1 MKMTTPDINPE
12 PSETPENS
20 ESPVEAESADA
31 AAAAMA
37 AAVTDGPAADDD
49 EDRRKRRLL
58 LLLLLLL
65 LLCLCCIGT
74 LFARYLMNK
83 QSVVELVPTQLVG
96 CYQPTYKSS
105 IGNVDGPV
113 SVAVSPDNQRV
124 YVAEGGGER
133 LVKMFDRDGNLV
145 LTFAPPGTDQA
156 NREPKYMAVDSNGRV
171 YLVDRTSNA
180 IDIYDPNG
188 KFIDAIIGQKMTL
201 TKYLTQQLGK
211 LPVGMEII
219 HYEGINKVITYK
231 LPDSTE
237 EKNIKVTFPE
247 IEPIFSPLGLRFDID
262 GNLIY
267 TDTTESQHSVHIIPA
282 ASLNGLE
289 AFNPQIA
296 TFGSEGS
303 AKDQFEFPQSVSK
316 DGKGNFYISD
326 GNNAR
331 IDVWTSDM
339 KYKSFFGFG
348 SSVNGALNLPRGTWM
363 GRGGCLLVADAVGSL
378 IRVYNVAGAE
388 PALAFEIGEFGI
400 DAGQFNYPVDVF
412 IDGTGRLYIADRGNN
427 RIQVWSY

>member
-1 MKMTTPDINPE
+1 MTTPDINPE
-12 PSETPENS
+12 PTETPEP
-20 ESPVEAESADA
+20 PVTPENPEAADTA
-31 AAAAMA
+31 PAV
-37 AAVTDGPAADDD
+37 AVTDVPAAEDD

-65 LLCLCCIGT
+65 LLCLCCIGS
-74 LFARYLMNK
+74 LFAYYLMNNK
-83 QSVVELVPTQLVG
+83 PVTELVPTQLVG
-96 CYQPTYKSS
+96 CYQPAYKFS

-113 SVAVSPDNQRV
+113 SVAVSPDNQRI
-124 YVAEGGGER
+124 YVAEGSGER

-145 LTFAPPGTDQA
+145 LTFAPPGTDKA
-156 NREPKYMAVDSNGRV
+156 NREPKYMAVDPNGRV

-180 IDIYDPNG
+180 IDIYDPDG
-188 KFIDAIIGQKMTL
+188 KFIDAIIGQNMTL
-201 TKYLTQQLGK
+201 TKYLTQELGK
-211 LPVGMEII
+211 LPAGTEIT

-231 LPDSTE
+231 LPGSDE
-237 EKNIKVTFPE
+237 EKDVKVTFPE
-247 IEPIFSPLGLRFDID
+247 NEPIFSPLGLRFDTD

-267 TDTTESQHSVHIIPA
+267 TDTTETEHSVHIIPA
-282 ASLNGLE
+282 SAINGDLA

-296 TFGSEGS
+296 SFGSQGS
-303 AKDQFEFPQSVSK
+303 AKDQFNFPQAVAK

-331 IDVWTSDM
+331 IDVWSGDM

-348 SSVNGALNLPRGTWM
+348 SSLNGALNLPRGTWM

-378 IRVYNVAGAE
+378 IRVYNVSGAE
-388 PALAFEIGEFGI
+388 PTLAFEIGGFGM
-400 DAGQFNYPVDVF
+400 DAGQFNYPIDVF
-412 IDGTGRLYIADRGNN
+412 IDGTGRLYVADRGNN